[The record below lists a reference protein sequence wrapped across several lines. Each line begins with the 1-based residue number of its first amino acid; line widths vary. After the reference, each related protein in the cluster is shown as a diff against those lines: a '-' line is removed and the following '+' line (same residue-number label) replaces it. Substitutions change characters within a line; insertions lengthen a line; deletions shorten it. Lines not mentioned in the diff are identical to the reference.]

1 MNITEQRKS
10 WHNAEAELS
19 KADLCTA
26 CNKGVL
32 VLKISFDRDTDE
44 SYPYAEC
51 SLCGHTE
58 S

>member
-1 MNITEQRKS
+1 MNITEERKS

-19 KADLCTA
+19 KSDLCPA

-32 VLKISFDRDTDE
+32 VPKMSTDA
-44 SYPYAEC
+44 SNDDIYHYGQC
-51 SLCGHTE
+51 NRCGHTE